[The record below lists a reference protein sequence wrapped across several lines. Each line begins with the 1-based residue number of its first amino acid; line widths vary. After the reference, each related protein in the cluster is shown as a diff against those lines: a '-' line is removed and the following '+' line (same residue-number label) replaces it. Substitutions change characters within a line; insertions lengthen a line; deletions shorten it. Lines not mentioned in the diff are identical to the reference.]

1 MPDAREISRL
11 LAARAPELA
20 RELLPG
26 GHREGAEWR
35 AGGLDGSKGKSLGVH
50 LFGSKAG
57 VWADF
62 ASGEFGDALDLVR
75 LTRCGGDM
83 KAALSW
89 AASWLGLPRD
99 ARQAPAPAS
108 APPRR
113 AAAETEPERD
123 PDAEA
128 RQAKAKALFL
138 AAEPRLAGTP
148 ADLYLK
154 ARGID
159 LAQLGRQPRA
169 LRFHPAL
176 WNGESRRAWPALV
189 GAVTDAGGELC
200 ALHRTWLGQDAAG
213 VWRKAP
219 LEVAKAS
226 LGRVAGG
233 TIRLWRGASGR
244 NLAAARPGEA
254 VVLGEG
260 IETCLSVAMACPE
273 LRVLA
278 TVSLGNMGRIELPP
292 AVSSVIIAADNDP
305 PGSPADKALRAAA
318 ERFAAQGRTVKI
330 ARSPLGE
337 KTDMNDLLR
346 AG

>member
-35 AGGLDGSKGKSLGVH
+35 AGGLDGSKGKSVGVH
-50 LFGSKAG
+50 LHGAKGG
-57 VWADF
+57 VFCDF
-62 ASGEFGDALDLVR
+62 ATGESGDALDLVR

-83 KAALSW
+83 KAALAW
-89 AASWLGLPRD
+89 AESWLGLPRD

-108 APPRR
+108 PPPRR
-113 AAAETEPERD
+113 AAAESEPERD

-138 AAEPRLAGTP
+138 ASEPRLAGTP
-148 ADLYLK
+148 AAAYLA

-159 LAQLGRQPRA
+159 LAQLRRQPRA
-169 LRFHPAL
+169 LRFAAAL
-176 WNGESRRAWPALV
+176 WNGESRRTWPALV
-189 GAVTDAGGELC
+189 AAVTDAGGELC

-233 TIRLWRGASGR
+233 TIRLWRGASGKS
-244 NLAAARPGEA
+244 LGSAPPGET
-254 VVLGEG
+254 VVIAEG
-260 IETCLSVAMACPE
+260 IETALSVAMACPE
-273 LRVLA
+273 LRILA
-278 TVSLGNMGRIELPP
+278 SISLGNMSRIDLP
-292 AVSSVIIAADNDP
+292 AAISTVIIAADNDP
-305 PGSPADKALRAAA
+305 PDSPADKALRAAA
-318 ERFAAQGRTVKI
+318 ERFAAQGRMVKI